1 MENDTKSH
9 VTFEGFQ
16 VTNTGLQK
24 IKQTMKKK
32 RKKRKEKRGITYRSW
47 NKGSR
52 GSKYISCQ
60 KLLGKEVQERQARH
74 KE

>member
-32 RKKRKEKRGITYRSW
+32 RKRGITYRSW
-47 NKGSR
+47 NKGSH

-60 KLLGKEVQERQARH
+60 KLLGKEVQERQAQH

>member
-24 IKQTMKKK
+24 IKQTTKKK
-32 RKKRKEKRGITYRSW
+32 RKRGITYRSW
-47 NKGSR
+47 NKGSH

-60 KLLGKEVQERQARH
+60 KLLGKEVQERQAQH